1 MKESKEHPPSRVFL
15 FILQWTKRQLTPC
28 VDPCL
33 AHVRTIRKK
42 GPMTDLL
49 NCQDGEGVSSWN
61 PSSQDESPPDERM
74 YEGFPSLS
82 DSGTQEKGNHLLY
95 LDISARLSET
105 NSTARWHGGLA
116 IVYVSSSSS
125 KTFWFLYISPP
136 GLPAGCPSSL

>member
-49 NCQDGEGVSSWN
+49 NCQDGEGVRSWN
-61 PSSQDESPPDERM
+61 PSSQVESPPDER
-74 YEGFPSLS
+74 FPSLS

-105 NSTARWHGGLA
+105 NSTARWHGRTRYCVCVVFIFEELLVLIYHRLDCQLA
-116 IVYVSSSSS
+116 V
-125 KTFWFLYISPP
+125 LRQ
-136 GLPAGCPSSL
+136 L